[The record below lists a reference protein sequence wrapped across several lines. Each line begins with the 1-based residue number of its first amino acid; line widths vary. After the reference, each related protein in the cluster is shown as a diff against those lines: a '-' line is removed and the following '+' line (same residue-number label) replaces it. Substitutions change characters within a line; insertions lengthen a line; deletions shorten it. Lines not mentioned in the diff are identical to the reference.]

1 MATYEGRL
9 LTYNNPGKY
18 RPQLV
23 GGRSDCEEEAEPA
36 NSSRRLEMFLRWVTG
51 LVVAHERTNA
61 TTLQKGDAEPF

>member
-1 MATYEGRL
+1 MYEGRL
-9 LTYNNPGKY
+9 LAYNNPGKY

-36 NSSRRLEMFLRWVTG
+36 NSSQCLEMFLRWVTAP
-51 LVVAHERTNA
+51 VAAHERSNA